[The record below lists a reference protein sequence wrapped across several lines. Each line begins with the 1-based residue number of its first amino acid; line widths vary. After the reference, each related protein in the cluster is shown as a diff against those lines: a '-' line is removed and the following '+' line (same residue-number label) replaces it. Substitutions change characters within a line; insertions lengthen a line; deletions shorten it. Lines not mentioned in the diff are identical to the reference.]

1 VYTPETTV
9 YKVPQALTVLQKELA
24 SMEHLYGPRGT
35 VLRPARRTVGE
46 KSAKDVRR
54 MSKRTVL
61 YRRTVDLRM
70 SGWMDERAP

>member
-1 VYTPETTV
+1 
-9 YKVPQALTVLQKELA
+9 
-24 SMEHLYGPRGT
+24 
-35 VLRPARRTVGE
+35 
-46 KSAKDVRR
+46 